1 MTIKQVI
8 CILFFLVVFSVPG
21 MLFCKIEQATTSF
34 LLFVL
39 EDNHIT
45 LERYPSKMMSQSPV
59 HLSSSVRAGHILFNL
74 DITKP
79 DSMAES
85 IIFNPHNPRELILIS
100 KQNEQQVPN
109 HFSWP
114 LLITKHPH
122 SLAHLEIINFEL
134 NNNNTEK
141 SSMHNC
147 CENSSYD
154 QEMELIFDR
163 PIQAACGTFIE
174 NKYFSYDKGFFT
186 RNLSNAQVHALEL
199 LSPPKDTRQSFSREQ
214 LHQWL
219 QNSYDHTVYY
229 ITSCW
234 ILLKKYSHQSCSHIA
249 AKWAAFKEYVS
260 KRKQRKQTE
269 KALQQS
275 FGAEDEFDKLIE
287 EAMNSTFDF
296 VPAHKEKESTIVHW
310 SKGIGTYL
318 LMRYISLEQKM
329 RNLWQWLWKTK
340 KMNEKDSSEQI
351 NPSIQ

>member
-8 CILFFLVVFSVPG
+8 CILFFLVVFLVPG

-199 LSPPKDTRQSFSREQ
+199 LSPPK
-214 LHQWL
+214 
-219 QNSYDHTVYY
+219 
-229 ITSCW
+229 
-234 ILLKKYSHQSCSHIA
+234 A
-249 AKWAAFKEYVS
+249 
-260 KRKQRKQTE
+260 
-269 KALQQS
+269 
-275 FGAEDEFDKLIE
+275 
-287 EAMNSTFDF
+287 
-296 VPAHKEKESTIVHW
+296 IVHW